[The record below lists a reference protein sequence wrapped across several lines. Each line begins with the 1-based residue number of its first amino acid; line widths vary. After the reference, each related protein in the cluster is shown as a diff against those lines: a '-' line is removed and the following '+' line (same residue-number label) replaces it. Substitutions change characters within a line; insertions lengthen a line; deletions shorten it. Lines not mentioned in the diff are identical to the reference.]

1 MGLQL
6 CKGGGEGEDGG
17 LELDK
22 AARLHN
28 SSHTTP
34 THCGC
39 THVSAIELLDP
50 IVQCGVCCVQQCTD
64 SSVNPVCSFDSVS
77 SGDHQHQEKEV

>member
-1 MGLQL
+1 MNANTGCKEVGLQL

-17 LELDK
+17 LDLDK
-22 AARLHN
+22 AAR

-39 THVSAIELLDP
+39 THVCAFELLDP
-50 IVQCGVCCVQQCTD
+50 S
-64 SSVNPVCSFDSVS
+64 SSVEFVVYSNVLILL
-77 SGDHQHQEKEV
+77 

>member
-17 LELDK
+17 LDLDK
-22 AARLHN
+22 AAR

-50 IVQCGVCCVQQCTD
+50 IVQCGVCCVMQVMQPG
-64 SSVNPVCSFDSVS
+64 S
-77 SGDHQHQEKEV
+77 DHQTSDPPSAE